1 MSNHFFCVLKIW
13 IEWERE
19 YQLYRKEDG
28 RRRLKKEKRKR
39 KGWMNSNGKV
49 EKSEKKRQKGRGKV
63 GGSVTNK
70 VGNNKE
76 KKSKKGDR
84 MNWNWLLM
92 WHNA

>member
-1 MSNHFFCVLKIW
+1 MLKIW
-13 IEWERE
+13 IEWEIK
-19 YQLYRKEDG
+19 YQLCRKEDG

-84 MNWNWLLM
+84 MNWNWWLT